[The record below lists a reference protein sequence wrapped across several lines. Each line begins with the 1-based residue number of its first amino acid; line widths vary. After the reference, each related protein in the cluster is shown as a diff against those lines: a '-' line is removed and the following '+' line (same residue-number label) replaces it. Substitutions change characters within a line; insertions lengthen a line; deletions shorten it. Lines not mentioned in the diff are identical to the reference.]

1 MAINKINGL
10 RSVCYSQLDA
20 NNDTR
25 EVGSKKF
32 HNRRRAWA
40 LLGTTQQSWKEMAL
54 APETEEAGL
63 RVCRGAACCHE
74 KEGSAPINP
83 QEEN

>member
-10 RSVCYSQLDA
+10 RSVCNSQLDA

-32 HNRRRAWA
+32 HNCRKAWA

-63 RVCRGAACCHE
+63 RVCRGAALE
-74 KEGSAPINP
+74 LLAAMKGRAQP
-83 QEEN
+83 Q